1 MNIVSI
7 KYNII
12 HVLNNFVTFYKLSK
26 PCLLLV
32 YTSLMSIF
40 GHTAFVRVRASAY
53 DSRST
58 HAHKGTMSV
67 FVNKLAIYY
76 FAHMNSYYFMY

>member
-12 HVLNNFVTFYKLSK
+12 YVLNNLVTFYKLSK

-32 YTSLMSIF
+32 HTSLMSIF
-40 GHTAFVRVRASAY
+40 GHTALY
-53 DSRST
+53 
-58 HAHKGTMSV
+58 V
-67 FVNKLAIYY
+67 FVPQLTIDEVNTRTKVLCPSLSLNWLFTSHI
-76 FAHMNSYYFMY
+76 

>member
-12 HVLNNFVTFYKLSK
+12 HVLNNLVTLYKLSK
-26 PCLLLV
+26 PRLLLV
-32 YTSLMSIF
+32 HTSLMSIF
-40 GHTAFVRVRASAY
+40 GHTAFVHVRASAY
-53 DSRST
+53 DSRSK

-67 FVNKLAIYY
+67 FVNKLAIY